1 MRRANWAIYQKR
13 SLGGIMEHP
22 YKVLVI
28 KTEKKRYSVERK
40 GAMEEQILCVAL
52 K

>member
-1 MRRANWAIYQKR
+1 M
-13 SLGGIMEHP
+13 GHP

-40 GAMEEQILCVAL
+40 GAMEEQILGVAP